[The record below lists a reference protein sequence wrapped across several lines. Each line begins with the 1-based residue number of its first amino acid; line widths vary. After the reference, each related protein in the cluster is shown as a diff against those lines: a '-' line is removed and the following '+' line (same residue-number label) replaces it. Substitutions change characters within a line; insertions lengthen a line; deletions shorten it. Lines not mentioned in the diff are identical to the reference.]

1 LPVEIAGVGE
11 EGAVALL
18 GKRLGVYELEEEI
31 GRGAMGIVYRGRQV
45 TLDRVVA
52 VKVLL
57 ENLASDESF
66 VARFIREARLVA
78 SLNHPNIV
86 HVYDAGRAEN
96 LLYFA
101 MEYIAGPTVGQLLKQ
116 KGRLPVAQAVDVA
129 IQVAAALDYAY
140 AEVQLIHRDI
150 KPENMILDRWGKVKV
165 VDFGLARVA
174 GGNTITRVGTVVG
187 SLYYVSPE
195 QLLGRKLDGRADVYA
210 LGVALYEMLTG
221 QRPFLGKNLGEL
233 SHAILLGPLTPP
245 SSLESS
251 IPAALEAAL
260 LKAMER
266 DREQRYSSA
275 GEFEAALRQCMIAA
289 PSPERKALPH
299 QSITLPA
306 LKPELRPERK
316 LAAQQGAAA
325 PAPIPDP
332 QQERQVAYQQMP
344 ATPLPTVEPRPER
357 RPTPPQPTGASTAPA
372 ESKPEPKK
380 VPPQPTASP
389 PAPPGAR
396 PWQLSGRPRPDPS
409 LPAITLRP
417 LPQPPAHPAEPPAAT
432 PSERPAPQQPIQPP
446 KTTGNLPAAPAE
458 PPAEA
463 DVPTPTDLTAA
474 DLLKTAATQLQRLVS
489 RLKKE

>member
-1 LPVEIAGVGE
+1 M
-11 EGAVALL
+11 L

-57 ENLASDESF
+57 ENLANDESF
-66 VARFIREARLVA
+66 VVRFTREARLVA

-101 MEYIAGPTVGQLLKQ
+101 MEYVSGPTVGQLLKQ
-116 KGRLPVAQAVDVA
+116 KGKLPVAQAVDVA

-251 IPAALEAAL
+251 IPPALEAAL

-275 GEFEAALRQCMIAA
+275 GEFEAALRQCMVAA
-289 PSPERKALPH
+289 PPPERKGLMY

-306 LKPELRPERK
+306 LKPEQRPERRLALPQNAPAPAPTPDARPERK
-316 LAAQQGAAA
+316 TASPQ
-325 PAPIPDP
+325 IPP
-332 QQERQVAYQQMP
+332 SV
-344 ATPLPTVEPRPER
+344 PLPLAEPRPER
-357 RPTPPQPTGASTAPA
+357 KHVPDQSEHKAAPPQPAAA
-372 ESKPEPKK
+372 
-380 VPPQPTASP
+380 P
-389 PAPPGAR
+389 PAAR
-396 PWQLSGRPRPDPS
+396 PSQFSGKARPDPS
-409 LPAITLRP
+409 LPVITLRP
-417 LPQPPAHPAEPPAAT
+417 LPQPPGHSAEPPIPT
-432 PSERPAPQQPIQPP
+432 PDHPAPQQPQVTGKLPP
-446 KTTGNLPAAPAE
+446 APAE
-458 PPAEA
+458 PPAEPPA
-463 DVPTPTDLTAA
+463 DAAASDMTAA
-474 DLLKTAATQLQRLVS
+474 DLFKTAATQLQRLVS
-489 RLKKE
+489 RLRKE